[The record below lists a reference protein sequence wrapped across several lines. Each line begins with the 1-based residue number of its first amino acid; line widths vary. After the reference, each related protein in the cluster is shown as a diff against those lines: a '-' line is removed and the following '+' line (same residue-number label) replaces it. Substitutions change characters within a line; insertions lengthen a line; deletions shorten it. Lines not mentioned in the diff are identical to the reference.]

1 MKQLDK
7 MLEAGRLAAEECGI
21 AVVMAIVDQ
30 RGTLAAYLRM
40 DNAFLVSE
48 DLAVD
53 KAWSAVSFRSP
64 TADLLSLFDGAP
76 DHVRTGVLGRPRVS
90 CVPGGVPVIDETGQC
105 VGGVGV
111 SGGSADQD
119 AMIAGRMLAAKSAH
133 SDG

>member
-1 MKQLDK
+1 MLKQLDK

-53 KAWSAVSFRSP
+53 KAWSAVSFRTP
-64 TADLLSLFDGAP
+64 TADLLALFNGAP
-76 DHVRTGVLGRPRVS
+76 DHVRDGVLGRPRVS
-90 CVPGGVPVIDETGQC
+90 CVPGGVPAMDEAGQC
-105 VGGVGV
+105 MGGIGV
-111 SGGSADQD
+111 SGGSANQD
-119 AMIAGRMLAAKSAH
+119 AMIAEKMLAASA
-133 SDG
+133 